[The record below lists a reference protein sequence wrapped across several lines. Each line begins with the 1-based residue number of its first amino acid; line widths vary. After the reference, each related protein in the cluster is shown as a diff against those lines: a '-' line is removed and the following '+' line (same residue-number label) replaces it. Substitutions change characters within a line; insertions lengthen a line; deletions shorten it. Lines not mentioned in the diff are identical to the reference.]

1 MSAVD
6 FTSSKAPD
14 SAPSNFIRQEID
26 ADIAAGKLPQGAVIT
41 RFPPEPNGYLHI
53 GHAKS
58 ICLNFGI
65 ARDYPNARCHLRFD
79 DTNPSRERAH
89 FMERIKED
97 VRWLGFDWGDRLRHA
112 SDYFDDLYGYAKR
125 LIESGHAY
133 VCSLSQEEIRSSRG
147 TLTEAGR
154 DSPWRD
160 RPPEQSLDLFRRMCA
175 GEFEEGA
182 HVLRA
187 KIDMASPNINLRDP
201 VIYRIMHAPHPL
213 TGRKWSVYPMYDF
226 AQALSDAIERV
237 THSLCTLEFEDHR
250 PLYDWFLRTLEIP
263 SPPRQIEFSRL
274 NLTHSVM
281 SKRLLTHL
289 VEQGHVSGWTDPR
302 MPTIAGMRRRG
313 FPPEALRDFCARIGM
328 TKKDNIVELELL
340 ENCVREA
347 CEPIAPR
354 AMAVLRPLRLVIE
367 NFPPDRREDLVA
379 PNHPNDP
386 SLGTREL
393 PFTRE
398 VFIERDDFMEDPPA
412 KFHRFAPGKEV
423 RLRYAWLVTCTDVVR
438 DPKTGEVV
446 EIRGIHDPDSR
457 GGNSPDGRKVRG
469 TVHWVSARFGVP
481 ARVRLYDRLF
491 HEAAPSPD
499 PQALGGQINPASL
512 EEIDDCILEPSLAR
526 VPPGALFQFERSGYF
541 VADSE
546 DHAPDSPVF
555 NRTVSLRD
563 TWGRKRGR

>member
-1 MSAVD
+1 MMSAVD
-6 FTSSKAPD
+6 SSSKGVPAP
-14 SAPSNFIRQEID
+14 APSNFIRQEID
-26 ADIAAGKLPQGAVIT
+26 ADIAAGRLPEGVVT

-65 ARDYPNARCHLRFD
+65 ARDYLRARCYLRFD
-79 DTNPSRERAH
+79 DTNPSRERAD

-112 SDYFDDLYGYAKR
+112 SDYFEALYGYAQR

-133 VCSLSQEEIRSSRG
+133 VCSLPPEEIRSLRG

-154 DSPWRD
+154 DSPWRE
-160 RPPEQSLDLFRRMCA
+160 RPADQSLDLFRRMCA
-175 GEFEEGA
+175 GEFEEGT

-201 VIYRIMHAPHPL
+201 VIYRIVHAPHPL
-213 TGRKWSVYPMYDF
+213 TGRAWSVYPMYDF
-226 AQALSDAIERV
+226 AQALSDAIEGV

-250 PLYDWFLRTLEIP
+250 PLYDWFLRTLDIP

-274 NLTHSVM
+274 NLTYSVM
-281 SKRLLTHL
+281 SKRLLTRL
-289 VEQGHVSGWTDPR
+289 VEEGHVLGWTDPR

-313 FPPEALRDFCARIGM
+313 YPPAALRDFCARIGL

-347 CEPIAPR
+347 CEAIAPR

-367 NFPPDRREDLVA
+367 NFPRDTRDDLEA

-386 SLGTREL
+386 AFGTREL

-412 KFHRFAPGKEV
+412 KFHRFAPGREV

-446 EIRGIHDPDSR
+446 EIRGRYDPASR

-469 TVHWVSARFGVP
+469 TVHWVSASFGVR
-481 ARVRLYDRLF
+481 AKVRLYDRLF
-491 HEAAPSPD
+491 REAAPNHD
-499 PQALGGQINPASL
+499 PKELARQINPASSVEL
-512 EEIDDCILEPSLAR
+512 QDCILEPSLAG
-526 VPPGALFQFERSGYF
+526 VAPGALFQFERSGYF

-546 DHAPDSPVF
+546 DHAPDTPVF

-563 TWGRKRGR
+563 TWGKKRG